1 MKLLDW
7 IPLEKLDWFRL
18 SENPSPG
25 AIELLEKNPKK
36 IHWDCL
42 SQNPGAIRII
52 EKNLDKIRWYSFV
65 ALFPIVIP
73 ALPIAYIYKEIN
85 YK

>member
-7 IPLEKLDWFRL
+7 IPLEKLDWKYL
-18 SENPSPG
+18 SYNPSPG
-25 AIELLEKNPKK
+25 A
-36 IHWDCL
+36 
-42 SQNPGAIRII
+42 AIG
-52 EKNLDKIRWYSFV
+52 YSFV

>member
-1 MKLLDW
+1 MLFFHPMYAWANVGIVRADAFDWSQPSIKL
-7 IPLEKLDWFRL
+7 K
-18 SENPSPG
+18 G
-25 AIELLEKNPKK
+25 AYI
-36 IHWDCL
+36 
-42 SQNPGAIRII
+42 GAAIG
-52 EKNLDKIRWYSFV
+52 YSFV

>member
-1 MKLLDW
+1 MLRFVYETFTHVFPVIGVQVGMITAQDDAFDWSQPSIKL
-7 IPLEKLDWFRL
+7 K
-18 SENPSPG
+18 G
-25 AIELLEKNPKK
+25 AYI
-36 IHWDCL
+36 
-42 SQNPGAIRII
+42 GAAIG
-52 EKNLDKIRWYSFV
+52 YSFV